1 MAKKLSGFTTCQIAN
16 ESSGGA
22 IGTTYSAVL
31 LLTENGSITWEPAP
45 FKLGD
50 GNEISAGGTAK
61 FEIEFLDGAA
71 SLATL
76 ANIRT
81 DSSNSV
87 LCKVK
92 VTSSDSATYE
102 LRNVYIHLAE
112 KINQKSAEF
121 KLYTLKASKFASSYS
136 SAVTEA

>member
-1 MAKKLSGFTTCQIAN
+1 MAKKLSGFTSCEIAN
-16 ESSGGA
+16 MVSGA
-22 IGTTYSAVL
+22 IGSTYSAVL
-31 LLTENGSITWEPAP
+31 LLTENGSIVWEPNP
-45 FKLGD
+45 FKLGS

-81 DSSNSV
+81 DSANSV
-87 LCKVK
+87 LCKIK
-92 VTSSDSATYE
+92 VTSSDGATYE
-102 LRNVYIHLAE
+102 MTNVYLHMPE
-112 KINQKSAEF
+112 KINQKSGEF
-121 KLYTLKASKFASSYS
+121 KLYTLKASKFASSYT